1 MSYPNLKSHAVWALY
16 LFYTGNEKKT
26 DGGGAFI
33 KIIMFNLCCTESNAL
48 FPANQRT
55 ESAQQPITAELA
67 LVSFVSALIFC
78 LQTQFK
84 PNFDAVSIGA
94 KNMT

>member
-1 MSYPNLKSHAVWALY
+1 MD
-16 LFYTGNEKKT
+16 G
-26 DGGGAFI
+26 GGGAFI
-33 KIIMFNLCCTESNAL
+33 KKIMFNLCCTESNAL

-84 PNFDAVSIGA
+84 PNFFSEILTMQCGVFIV
-94 KNMT
+94 KM